1 VRFTVATCFTENV
14 ATISPSPFS
23 SDDPGDLSSAEV
35 AVREA
40 FGDMALDFRAL
51 QAVSNIFRVATAV
64 RNHME
69 RVVLAPHDLSWS
81 AFVVLF
87 VLRVWGGQESRH
99 LAAEAGITPAT
110 LTGVVDTLAKRKL
123 VKRSAHRD
131 DGRRVVV
138 SLTRSGTTV
147 IDAVM
152 PAFNQEEAA
161 VTAALSGADRERL
174 AKLLRQVIRTVD
186 ALDG

>member
-1 VRFTVATCFTENV
+1 MTFGLLHWA
-14 ATISPSPFS
+14 AMPSPFA
-23 SDDPGDLSSAEV
+23 SDDPGDLIAAEV

-40 FGDMALDFRAL
+40 FGDFALDFRAL

-69 RVVLAPHDLSWS
+69 RVVLAPPELSWS

-99 LAAEAGITPAT
+99 LASEAGITPAT
-110 LTGVVDTLAKRKL
+110 LTGVVDTLTKRDL
-123 VKRSAHRD
+123 VARGPHRAD
-131 DGRRVVV
+131 RRRVIVT
-138 SLTRSGTTV
+138 LTPAGRSV

-152 PAFNQEEAA
+152 PTFNNEEAA
-161 VTAALSGADRERL
+161 VTSGLSERERDGL
-174 AKLLRQVIRTVD
+174 ATLLRSVLRTVATLD
-186 ALDG
+186 ADYC